1 MSCRRFLL
9 ISLGSAHEFGF
20 PLSQIRGLQNLFQV
34 WFNGEREW
42 GQQDAGA
49 TLKKRASD
57 ALFKSFDRVG
67 QGRLRNSALLSCFAE
82 MLLIAESEK
91 IVDVLQFH

>member
-1 MSCRRFLL
+1 MSCWRFLL
-9 ISLGSAHEFGF
+9 ISLGSAHELGF
-20 PLSQIRGLQNLFQV
+20 PLSEVREQQNLFQV

-49 TLKKRASD
+49 TLKKGASD

-67 QGRLRNSALLSCFAE
+67 
-82 MLLIAESEK
+82 
-91 IVDVLQFH
+91 